1 MPEEVNM
8 SENEAA
14 IVRKRSK
21 PEYLALIVV
30 CISINIGIGFIVS
43 ALKLPFYLDSIGTIL
58 ATFLG
63 GPLAGIATGVLSV
76 VIGSIY
82 TPTLWAYAI
91 TAICIAVFTWATI
104 KLGYLRTLLATILG
118 GIGLGIATAIVSA
131 PITTYLFGGVSFAGA
146 DAITAYF
153 AATGKTLLDSV
164 VLGGLATDPVD
175 KLFTSLIVY
184 VLLKRIP
191 KSWKRND
198 V

>member
-1 MPEEVNM
+1 MAEEVKM
-8 SENEAA
+8 SDNESSR
-14 IVRKRSK
+14 VKKRSK
-21 PEYLALIVV
+21 PEYLALIAV

-63 GPLAGIATGVLSV
+63 GPLAGIVTGILSV

-91 TAICIAVFTWATI
+91 TAVCVAVFTSATI

-118 GIGLGIATAIVSA
+118 GIVLGIVTAIVSA
-131 PITTYLFGGVSFAGA
+131 PITTYLFGGVSLAGA
-146 DAITAYF
+146 DAFTAFF
-153 AATGKTLLDSV
+153 AATGQTLLNSV

-184 VLLKRIP
+184 MLLKRIP
-191 KSWKRND
+191 KSWKRDD

>member
-1 MPEEVNM
+1 MPEEVNT
-8 SENEAA
+8 SDVEASS
-14 IVRKRSK
+14 VRKRSK
-21 PEYLALIVV
+21 AEYLALIVV

-43 ALKLPFYLDSIGTIL
+43 AFKLPFYLDSIGTIL

-63 GPLAGIATGVLSV
+63 GPLIGIATGVLSV

-131 PITTYLFGGVSFAGA
+131 PITTYLFGGVSLAGA
-146 DAITAYF
+146 DAFTAYF

-198 V
+198 E